1 MSENKKSPA
10 ESKRKRF
17 GKTINV
23 TKEDIERAIPKSS
36 TSCMIADGVKHS
48 LNNVKGV
55 NVDLATIRF
64 TDKKTGD
71 RYTYSTPSSVQDALV
86 QFDAGQKPEPF
97 QFRLRTLFQVRPK
110 ANIARRTPTS
120 AVIQVGH
127 NILQPSQSSISVR
140 APVKIGGRSI
150 PKTVLGHTRRFGRMT
165 FPTKLE
171 ELDESVPPS
180 SILIKEKKPD
190 GSEKE

>member
-1 MSENKKSPA
+1 MSEKSILN
-10 ESKRKRF
+10 RTTRNKRF
-17 GKTINV
+17 GRIIMV
-23 TKEDIERAIPKSS
+23 TEKDISKAIPKSS

-48 LNNVKGV
+48 LPDVKAV

-86 QFDAGQKPEPF
+86 QFDAGNKPTPF

-110 ANIARRTPTS
+110 ANIARKTPTR
-120 AVIQVGH
+120 VIIEEEKPGEH
-127 NILQPSQSSISVR
+127 GIIIR
-140 APVKIGGRSI
+140 APIKVGGRTV
-150 PKTVLGHTRRFGRMT
+150 PRAVLGHTRRFGRMT

-171 ELDESVPPS
+171 EPSQSVPLPS
-180 SILIKEKKPD
+180 VLISGDKP
-190 GSEKE
+190 K